1 VERDNLDEK
10 RRRRSECEAAASSE
24 AMIVAVTLNAEVV
37 AKRWRWLVPIHDLR
51 QRLCSSV
58 MLIYKS

>member
-1 VERDNLDEK
+1 VDEK
-10 RRRRSECEAAASSE
+10 RRRHSERGAAPGSE
-24 AMIVAVTLNAEVV
+24 AMIVAVTLTAEVA
-37 AKRWRWLVPIHDLR
+37 AKALARRVPIHDLR

>member
-37 AKRWRWLVPIHDLR
+37 AKRWR
-51 QRLCSSV
+51 
-58 MLIYKS
+58 